1 MCRFL
6 KIGTAR
12 TPGRKL
18 MFFFE
23 VRKRS
28 RPNHSSASIKFK
40 IFKCSQ
46 SLIFSTLSSFWHLET
61 PLGNNIWTNRTFD
74 QRIIVIYRE
83 FWHQNLCNIC
93 HIWHFTSI
101 YSIKYYCIR
110 NLETQ
115 NCPVSSLYYQRKV
128 HKSGHR
134 ILIRV
139 NQFL

>member
-1 MCRFL
+1 MSFL
-6 KIGTAR
+6 ENRDGPDSGTETNVSSR
-12 TPGRKL
+12 WENDPGQIIR
-18 MFFFE
+18 
-23 VRKRS
+23 
-28 RPNHSSASIKFK
+28 SASIKFK

-128 HKSGHR
+128 QKSGHR